1 VNILNDAILRCEKL
15 TKIYRVFPNRTI
27 YALRDLDLEV
37 PRGIIFSIIGPNG
50 SGKTT
55 LFKILMGFIQRFSGR
70 FVMNGS
76 ENAQDLSSKE
86 GIGFLPENPSLYPDL
101 NAFDTLRFC
110 ASFFR
115 KRELCSRDNIERLI
129 ELVGLKEH
137 ARKKVREYSK
147 GMIQRL
153 SIAQSLINDPELLI
167 MDELTSGLDPF
178 VTEDINAIIL
188 RLKDRGKTIILS
200 SHLLGHIQ
208 DISDVIAIF
217 FRGRL
222 LQKGSLRDITR
233 AADRG
238 IAVFET
244 GGRPIEECQRALLSC
259 GIKVTSVDYM
269 ATSLEESFKAIVNRE
284 KNI

>member
-1 VNILNDAILRCEKL
+1 VNSSDNPILQCEKL
-15 TKIYRVFPNRTI
+15 TKIYRIFPNRTV

-37 PRGIIFSIIGPNG
+37 PKGIIFSIIGPNG

-55 LFKILMGFIQRFSGR
+55 LFKILMGFIQKFSGR
-70 FVMNGS
+70 FIINGS
-76 ENAQDLSSKE
+76 ENGQDLSAKE

-101 NAFDTLRFC
+101 DAFDTLRFC
-110 ASFFR
+110 SSFFR
-115 KRELCSRDNIERLI
+115 KRELSSRDNIDRLI

-137 ARKKVREYSK
+137 SRKKVREYSK

-178 VTEDINAIIL
+178 VTEDINRIIL
-188 RLKDRGKTIILS
+188 GLKERGKTIVLS

-208 DISDVIAIF
+208 DISDVIGILY
-217 FRGRL
+217 RGKL
-222 LQKGSLRDITR
+222 LRTGTLKEITQ
-233 AADRG
+233 AADKG
-238 IAVFET
+238 VAIFET
-244 GGRPIEECQRALLSC
+244 GGRPLEDCQRTLQSC
-259 GIKVTSVDYM
+259 GIRISQVDYM

-284 KNI
+284 KNL